1 MSSNTIFSS
10 TMSSNTSS
18 LNNASSLTFTP
29 MTQDDF
35 VIFWP
40 TFQTIIADQQTYAI
54 DPEISYAA
62 AYQLWCQ
69 APKAT
74 YAVKDAAGELVGSY
88 YLKANAAGPGDH
100 ICNCGYMV
108 TAAARGKGI
117 ARAMCE
123 HSQQIAQ
130 TLGFKAMQ
138 FNAVVATN
146 DVAVALWQRL
156 GFSIVG
162 TVPNAYRHATQGL
175 VATHIMHK
183 PL

>member
-1 MSSNTIFSS
+1 MPSNNEF
-10 TMSSNTSS
+10 
-18 LNNASSLTFTP
+18 SLTFTP

-40 TFQTIIADQQTYAI
+40 TFQAIIADQQTYAI
-54 DPEISYAA
+54 DPDISYAA

-74 YAVKDAAGELVGSY
+74 FAVKDAAGELVGSY

-100 ICNCGYMV
+100 VCNCGYMV
-108 TAAARGKGI
+108 TAAARGKGV

-123 HSQQIAQ
+123 HSQQLAREFNFQ
-130 TLGFKAMQ
+130 AMQ
-138 FNAVVATN
+138 FNAVVSTN
-146 DVAVALWQRL
+146 DVALALWQRL
-156 GFSIVG
+156 GFNIVG

-175 VATHIMHK
+175 VDAHIMYK
-183 PL
+183 AL

>member
-1 MSSNTIFSS
+1 MSSNT
-10 TMSSNTSS
+10 MLSNTMPS
-18 LNNASSLTFTP
+18 NNASSLTFTP

-40 TFQTIIADQQTYAI
+40 TFQAIIADQETYAI
-54 DPEISYAA
+54 DPDISYDA

-74 YAVKDAAGELVGSY
+74 HAVKDSAGELLGSY

-100 ICNCGYMV
+100 VCNCGYMV
-108 TAAARGKGI
+108 TPAARGKGV

-123 HSQQIAQ
+123 HSQQLARELNFQ
-130 TLGFKAMQ
+130 AMQ

-146 DVAVALWQRL
+146 DVAVALWKRL

-175 VATHIMHK
+175 VDIYVMYK
-183 PL
+183 SL